1 MAINKDYICKS
12 RNSQSGFT
20 LIEMSIVMM
29 IFGIALIAGL
39 KLYDNYMVH
48 NKVVATGSSISLTSR
63 AVSDFRARFG
73 RYPCPASLTA
83 VRGTP
88 DYGREGDCN
97 ANGLAR
103 DGVTPGDEAPADN
116 ASAGTFA
123 DGYFVEQSARMVD
136 TDGDSVAETR
146 PLVVRGSVPFR
157 DLNLPEDY
165 AYDGNGYRL
174 DYAVTQRL
182 AVQDTFNPQHGG
194 ISIVDTQATPQSL
207 LEVADS
213 GLFVILSHGDDGAGA
228 YTREGQRVET
238 CPTGSDIEKD
248 NCDVSSA
255 EARYTHIS
263 RDSQTNTSHFD
274 DQLAYYT
281 GTDDSLWEVAEADSA
296 DIILRQDGR
305 VGVNIKITSGVLP
318 EDSLAV
324 NGVIRATSDYR
335 AQQIC
340 DQNGNDCF
348 MPDVIGGLI
357 ADGGGMECPPGQYMQ
372 GIDTA
377 APECVNIPAVTEL
390 RCPAGQ
396 IMIGMDA
403 NGTLKCSDPPSMCDP
418 ANKTICGATQTLPS
432 AILSTQ
438 HILTGGSSR
447 QERYQCKNISGV
459 VRWETNP
466 NWTTGVCT
474 CDPTQTQS
482 GTAGCG
488 SGYTGTRPRT
498 RTRVCPAGTWSAWV
512 YTNPFNSDCTCT
524 GYTQSRDNACAS
536 GYNSGVDREIRVYTC
551 GGSNNLVTT
560 GWADD
565 PSNPT
570 PCTCVEQNVSETNIA
585 CTGGLDGSYSRT
597 NHLSCPGATWDG
609 WVYDYSGCTC
619 DEDKTRTRVVSCTA
633 PQIGTITEQDTYT
646 CDTPTSGHWDDN
658 WTLLFDDCS
667 TPPPTVCTWNPVG
680 TPVQVVTQPAVPRAG
695 AECTCGTGTSGC
707 FEYGDPNYLKYNM
720 CTCE

>member
-1 MAINKDYICKS
+1 MANQYKIKNKS
-12 RNSQSGFT
+12 RQQSGFT
-20 LIEMSIVMM
+20 LIEMAIVMM
-29 IFGIALIAGL
+29 IFGIAVMAGL
-39 KLYDNYMVH
+39 KLYDNYVTQ
-48 NKVVATGSSISLTSR
+48 NKVVTTGASISLTSR

-83 VRGTP
+83 VRGAS

-97 ANGLAR
+97 PDGKAR
-103 DGVTPGDEAPADN
+103 DNVTPGDEAPADN

-123 DGYFVEQSARMVD
+123 DGFFVEQSARMVD
-136 TDGDSVAETR
+136 TDNDDVPDTR

-228 YTREGQRVET
+228 FSRQGVLVQA
-238 CPTGSDIEKD
+238 CPVGGDIEKD
-248 NCDVSSA
+248 NCDYSSS
-255 EARYTHIS
+255 EARYVHIT
-263 RDSQTNTSHFD
+263 RQTPNNATHFD
-274 DQLAYYT
+274 DQMAYYS
-281 GTDDSLWEVAEADSA
+281 GTEDSLWAVSETDPA

-348 MPDVIGGLI
+348 TPDVIGGLRS
-357 ADGGGMECPPGQYMQ
+357 DGGGMECPSGQYMQ

-377 APECVNIPAVTEL
+377 APECVNIPVVSDL

-396 IMIGMDA
+396 IMIGMDT
-403 NGTLKCSDPPSMCDP
+403 NGTLKCSDPPGICDP
-418 ANKTICGATQTLPS
+418 EDRTICGETKSLPMSTIGGQFTLS
-432 AILSTQ
+432 A
-438 HILTGGSSR
+438 GASR
-447 QERYQCKNISGV
+447 LETYECINDLGVIRWEANPFDVSGV
-459 VRWETNP
+459 
-466 NWTTGVCT
+466 CI
-474 CDPTQTQS
+474 CDPTDTQT
-482 GTAGCG
+482 ALDGCG
-488 SGYTGTRPRT
+488 LGYTGDRPYT
-498 RTRVCPAGTWSAWV
+498 QTMQCPAGDWGPFV
-512 YTNPFNSDCTCT
+512 YDNPFGTDCTCI
-524 GYTQSRDNACAS
+524 GYDDYRDLACAS
-536 GYNSGVDREIRVYTC
+536 GYNEGVDREVNHYTC
-551 GGSNNLVTT
+551 DGSGNLVSS
-560 GWADD
+560 GWMDD
-565 PSNPT
+565 VTNPT
-570 PCTCVEQNVSETNIA
+570 PCACVEQNVSETNLA
-585 CTGGLDGSYSRT
+585 CPGGLDGTFSRT

-619 DEDKTRTRVVSCTA
+619 NASKTRTRVVSCPA
-633 PQIGTITEQDTYT
+633 PQIGSITEQDTFT
-646 CDTPTSGHWDDN
+646 CTSATTGYWN
-658 WTLLFDDCS
+658 NVWTQIFDDCS
-667 TPPPTVCTWNPVG
+667 TPPPTVCTWNPIG
-680 TPVQVVTQPAVPRAG
+680 TPVQVVTQPSVPRAG
-695 AECTCGTGTSGC
+695 AECSCGTGTSGC

>member
-1 MAINKDYICKS
+1 MIMIRHNKK
-12 RNSQSGFT
+12 NHQSGFT

-194 ISIVDTQATPQSL
+194 ISIVDTQSTPQSL

-228 YTREGQRVET
+228 YSREGAMVQA
-238 CPTGSDIEKD
+238 CPVGGDIEKD
-248 NCDVSSA
+248 NCDISGA
-255 EARYTHIS
+255 EAKYVHIARQS
-263 RDSQTNTSHFD
+263 PNDISHFD
-274 DQLAYYT
+274 DQLAYYS
-281 GTDDSLWEVAEADSA
+281 GTDDSLWEVAEADPA

-318 EDSLAV
+318 DDSMAV
-324 NGVIRATSDYR
+324 NGVIRAVSDYR

-348 MPDVIGGLI
+348 TPDVIGGLI

-372 GIDTA
+372 GITNA
-377 APECVNIPAVTEL
+377 APDCASALPVTEL

-396 IMIGMDA
+396 VMIGMDT
-403 NGTLKCSDPPSMCDP
+403 NGTLKCSDPPGICDP
-418 ANKTICGATQTLPS
+418 EDRTICGATQTLPM
-432 AILSTQ
+432 ATIGAQYILSA
-438 HILTGGSSR
+438 GASR
-447 QERYQCKNISGV
+447 LERYECINDTGTI
-459 VRWETNP
+459 RWEINP
-466 NWTTGVCT
+466 NWVSGVCT
-474 CDPTQTQS
+474 CDPAQTTT
-482 GTAGCG
+482 GVGGCG
-488 SGYTGTRPRT
+488 LGYTGTRPYT
-498 RTRVCPAGTWSAWV
+498 QTMQCPSGTWGPIV
-512 YTNPFNSDCTCT
+512 YDNAFGTDCTCV
-524 GYTQSRDNACAS
+524 GYDNYRDLACGA
-536 GYNSGVDREIRVYTC
+536 GYNEGVDREVNHYTC
-551 GGSNNLVTT
+551 DGSGNLVSS
-560 GWADD
+560 GWMDD
-565 PSNPT
+565 STNPT
-570 PCTCVEQNVSETNIA
+570 PCACVEQNVSETNLA
-585 CTGGLDGSYSRT
+585 CVGGLDGTYSRT
-597 NHLSCPGATWDG
+597 NHLSCPSATWDG
-609 WVYDYSGCTC
+609 WVYDYSGCSC
-619 DEDKTRTRVVSCTA
+619 NASKTRTRVVSCPA
-633 PQIGTITEQDTYT
+633 PQIGSITEQDTFT
-646 CDTPTSGHWDDN
+646 CTSGTTGYWNDT
-658 WTLLFDDCS
+658 WVQIFDDCS
-667 TPPPTVCTWNPVG
+667 TPPPTVCTWNPIG